1 MTEEPKKVIDRLQQ
15 HINLATSELLKYPEG
30 ELRRK
35 PAPDK
40 WSKKELLGHLID
52 SAANNHHRFI
62 KIQFLPQPF
71 FVEGYAQNDWVRI
84 QEYNEKDTEQLVNLW
99 KVYNE
104 HILFIIQN
112 TPDKNL
118 KIKIFDNKG
127 RLVRTLA
134 NNQASGSSGSIIF
147 DGIGDDGQG
156 LRIGIYII
164 FLEAI
169 NEGSGVVESMK
180 TVVVVARKL

>member
-1 MTEEPKKVIDRLQQ
+1 MTEELQKVIDRLEQ
-15 HINLATSELLKYPEG
+15 HINLAPSEFLKYPEG

-35 PAPDK
+35 PAPNK

-62 KIQFLPQPF
+62 KAQFLPSPF

-84 QEYNEKDTEQLVNLW
+84 QNYNEKDTQQLVELW

-104 HILFIIQN
+104 HILFIMQN

-118 KIKIFDNKG
+118 EIKLNAEDPFEKAETLFFLMIDYVDHMDHHLKEIF
-127 RLVRTLA
+127 
-134 NNQASGSSGSIIF
+134 S
-147 DGIGDDGQG
+147 
-156 LRIGIYII
+156 
-164 FLEAI
+164 
-169 NEGSGVVESMK
+169 
-180 TVVVVARKL
+180 

>member
-1 MTEEPKKVIDRLQQ
+1 MTEELQKVIDRLQQ
-15 HINLATSELLKYPEG
+15 HINLAPSEFLKYPEG

-84 QEYNEKDTEQLVNLW
+84 QNYNEKDTEQLVNLW

-118 KIKIFDNKG
+118 KIKITAEDPFENAD
-127 RLVRTLA
+127 TLFLLMKDYVDHMDHHFK
-134 NNQASGSSGSIIF
+134 QIF
-147 DGIGDDGQG
+147 
-156 LRIGIYII
+156 
-164 FLEAI
+164 
-169 NEGSGVVESMK
+169 S
-180 TVVVVARKL
+180 

>member
-1 MTEEPKKVIDRLQQ
+1 MTEELQKVIDRLQQ
-15 HINLATSELLKYPEG
+15 HINLAPSEFLKYPEG

-84 QEYNEKDTEQLVNLW
+84 QNYNEKDTEQLVNLW

-104 HILFIIQN
+104 HILFIMQN

-118 KIKIFDNKG
+118 RIKITAEDPFENAD
-127 RLVRTLA
+127 TLFLLMKDYVDHMDHHFM
-134 NNQASGSSGSIIF
+134 QIF
-147 DGIGDDGQG
+147 
-156 LRIGIYII
+156 
-164 FLEAI
+164 
-169 NEGSGVVESMK
+169 S
-180 TVVVVARKL
+180 

>member
-1 MTEEPKKVIDRLQQ
+1 MTEELQKVIDRLQQ
-15 HINLATSELLKYPEG
+15 HINLAPSEFLKYPEG

-84 QEYNEKDTEQLVNLW
+84 QNYNEKDTEQLVNLW

-104 HILFIIQN
+104 HVLFIMQN

-118 KIKIFDNKG
+118 EIKITAEDPFENAD
-127 RLVRTLA
+127 TLFLLMKDYVDHMDHHFK
-134 NNQASGSSGSIIF
+134 QIF
-147 DGIGDDGQG
+147 
-156 LRIGIYII
+156 
-164 FLEAI
+164 
-169 NEGSGVVESMK
+169 S
-180 TVVVVARKL
+180 

>member
-1 MTEEPKKVIDRLQQ
+1 MTQELQKVIDRLQQ
-15 HINLATSELLKYPEG
+15 HINLAPSEFLKYPEG

-35 PAPDK
+35 PAPNK

-84 QEYNEKDTEQLVNLW
+84 QNYNEKDTEQLVNLW

-104 HILFIIQN
+104 HILFIMQN
-112 TPDKNL
+112 TPEENL
-118 KIKIFDNKG
+118 NIKINAEDPFENAD
-127 RLVRTLA
+127 TLLLLMKDYVDHMDHHLK
-134 NNQASGSSGSIIF
+134 QIF
-147 DGIGDDGQG
+147 
-156 LRIGIYII
+156 
-164 FLEAI
+164 
-169 NEGSGVVESMK
+169 S
-180 TVVVVARKL
+180 

>member
-1 MTEEPKKVIDRLQQ
+1 MTNEMQKVIDRLQE
-15 HINLATSELLKYPEG
+15 HINLAPSEFLKYSEG

-62 KIQFLPQPF
+62 KARFLPSPF

-84 QEYNEKDTEQLVNLW
+84 QNYNEKESQALVNLW

-104 HILFIIQN
+104 HILFIMQN
-112 TPDKNL
+112 TPDKDL
-118 KIKIFDNKG
+118 EIKLNAEDPFEKADTLFFLMKDYVDHMDHHLRQIF
-127 RLVRTLA
+127 R
-134 NNQASGSSGSIIF
+134 
-147 DGIGDDGQG
+147 
-156 LRIGIYII
+156 
-164 FLEAI
+164 
-169 NEGSGVVESMK
+169 
-180 TVVVVARKL
+180 

>member
-1 MTEEPKKVIDRLQQ
+1 MKEEFRKVIDRLQE
-15 HINLATSELLKYPEG
+15 HINIVPSKFLKYSED

-35 PAPDK
+35 PSPSK

-62 KIQFLPQPF
+62 KIQFMPSPL

-84 QEYNEKDTEQLVNLW
+84 QNYNEKDTEQLVNLW

-104 HILFIIQN
+104 HILFIMQN

-118 KIKIFDNKG
+118 EIKLNAEQPFENADTLFFLIKDYVDHMDHHLKQIFG
-127 RLVRTLA
+127 
-134 NNQASGSSGSIIF
+134 
-147 DGIGDDGQG
+147 
-156 LRIGIYII
+156 
-164 FLEAI
+164 
-169 NEGSGVVESMK
+169 
-180 TVVVVARKL
+180 